1 MVVIVSISSWLWMY
15 VCFLVLVLENTHHPA
30 WYKCYFFN
38 MTVAVLTASDYF
50 LFEKWF
56 EHRCFFFS
64 SLQKALVKNLI
75 GEKKGFD
82 DTGNST

>member
-1 MVVIVSISSWLWMY
+1 
-15 VCFLVLVLENTHHPA
+15 
-30 WYKCYFFN
+30 
-38 MTVAVLTASDYF
+38 MTVAVLIASDYF

-75 GEKKGFD
+75 GKKKVLMIQAIQP
-82 DTGNST
+82 NYIQ

>member
-1 MVVIVSISSWLWMY
+1 
-15 VCFLVLVLENTHHPA
+15 
-30 WYKCYFFN
+30 

-56 EHRCFFFS
+56 EHRYFFS
-64 SLQKALVKNLI
+64 SLQKTLVKNLI